1 MREEPAGGI
10 ARRAASPARALL
22 VLSGA
27 LLAVAAGVVVYS
39 LTVAPRD
46 AGVVAPAPGVAPA
59 DRVAAPGFDLP
70 SLRGAGRVALAQ
82 LRGQVVVIN
91 FFASWCG
98 PCALEAA
105 DLERA
110 WQETRDRGVVFLGV
124 AVQDTA
130 PEARAFLATHRITYP
145 AAFDERGD
153 VLARY
158 RVTGIP
164 TTVVV
169 DPEGRIA
176 ARHAGIFVGDE
187 GRAALRALIE
197 AARRTR

>member
-1 MREEPAGGI
+1 MREEPARGLG
-10 ARRAASPARALL
+10 REAASPARAIL
-22 VLSGA
+22 VLSGV
-27 LLAVAAGVVVYS
+27 LLAVAAGIVAYS
-39 LTVAPRD
+39 LTVPPRD
-46 AGVVAPAPGVAPA
+46 AAVVAPAPGLAPA
-59 DRVAAPGFDLP
+59 ARVAAPGVELP
-70 SLRGAGRVALAQ
+70 SLRGPERITLGQ
-82 LRGQVVVIN
+82 FRGQVVVLN

-105 DLERA
+105 DLERT
-110 WQETRDRGVVFLGV
+110 WQEVRDRGAVFLGV
-124 AVQDTA
+124 AVQDTV

-145 AAFDERGD
+145 AAFDERGE

-164 TTVVV
+164 TTVVI
-169 DPEGRIA
+169 DPEGRVV

-197 AARRTR
+197 TARRTR